1 MVLAAGGF
9 YACAAKTPPGRG
21 RAVVLTI
28 VLRNVPGWTPRSV
41 AFKYGHSRIVAAEA
55 ADGAASYC
63 SRAAHQDAGITGC
76 HAPSLSRGR
85 Y

>member
-28 VLRNVPGWTPRSV
+28 VLRNVPET
-41 AFKYGHSRIVAAEA
+41 AAISRLQV
-55 ADGAASYC
+55 
-63 SRAAHQDAGITGC
+63 
-76 HAPSLSRGR
+76 PP
-85 Y
+85 